1 MLSLPEKRAQFF
13 LLTAD
18 CGRPPRIQ
26 RGGSMGGAP
35 IILPLVAL
43 VFPIALLLA
52 ALLFDVVLVCW
63 ALICAWRAN
72 SHPRLLRFIHR

>member
-1 MLSLPEKRAQFF
+1 
-13 LLTAD
+13 
-18 CGRPPRIQ
+18 
-26 RGGSMGGAP
+26 MGGAP

-63 ALICAWRAN
+63 ALIRAWRAN
-72 SHPRLLRFIHR
+72 THPRLLRFIHR

>member
-1 MLSLPEKRAQFF
+1 ML

-18 CGRPPRIQ
+18 VSRPPRTQ

-35 IILPLVAL
+35 IIVPLVAL

-52 ALLFDVVLVCW
+52 ALVFDVVLVCW
-63 ALICAWRAN
+63 ALVRAWRSNA
-72 SHPRLLRFIHR
+72 HPHLLWFVHR